1 MKGICKALLLG
12 LVATGLAQADMGV
25 AIGQPGFFGM
35 IELGNAPVPQVVF
48 PQPLLVQP
56 PPVGVMLQP
65 PVYLRVPPGYARH
78 WRWHC
83 HEFNACGRPVYFVR
97 ERWYSQVYVPYYLH
111 GEPRRDW
118 DERRGGRGEGGRDRG
133 EHRGRD

>member
-1 MKGICKALLLG
+1 MFRNVLFFG
-12 LVATGLAQADMGV
+12 LVVMGSVKADVGI
-25 AIGQPGFFGM
+25 AIGQPGFYGV

-56 PPVGVMLQP
+56 PSVGMMLPQ

-97 ERWYSQVYVPYYLH
+97 DRWYNQVYVPYYLH
-111 GEPRRDW
+111 GEPHRDW
-118 DERRGGRGEGGRDRG
+118 DERRGRGRGERGPG